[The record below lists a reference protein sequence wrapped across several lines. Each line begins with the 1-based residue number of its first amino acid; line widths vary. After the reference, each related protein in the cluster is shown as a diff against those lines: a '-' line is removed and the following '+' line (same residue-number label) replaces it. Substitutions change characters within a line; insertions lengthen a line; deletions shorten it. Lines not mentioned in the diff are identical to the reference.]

1 LSTSGARRLW
11 CAAVGLLTW
20 ASVAAHAQQRA
31 TLPPLPLMQL
41 DDRSPAADL
50 DNRTF
55 NMTFAQAV
63 AVRDLLLL
71 VVRGTSLSV
80 VPDPGVDGS
89 FIGEL
94 KNVTVRQALNLIL
107 QPLGFQYRVEGT
119 VVRVFRRE
127 PETRI
132 FDVNYVATVRTSES
146 IVAADGTGRTRAD
159 VSTSSRTD
167 LFGELA
173 VAVKP
178 LLSEKGTFSI
188 DRKAG
193 LLQATD
199 FPERLD
205 RIGLYLDAMHD
216 RVHRQIQVDAQ
227 VIEVE
232 LGDETAA
239 GIDWDAVRARL
250 GGVGSADRSRR
261 RSLTGMRA
269 TDASKLLD
277 ALRLQGTLSMIASP
291 SLTVVNN
298 EPAIV
303 RTDSVSLGV
312 TPQAGGDGA
321 VMLSVTPIV
330 KAGPQAAGASS
341 RAIVSESDMLAR
353 VADGETLVIGGFT
366 HERETREK
374 KNLGARGGWFGRGT
388 VVTRRKVEL
397 VVLITPRV
405 IAGVNAQ

>member
-1 LSTSGARRLW
+1 
-11 CAAVGLLTW
+11 
-20 ASVAAHAQQRA
+20 
-31 TLPPLPLMQL
+31 MQL

-227 VIEVE
+227 VLEVE
-232 LGDETAA
+232 LGDETAG

-277 ALRLQGTLSMIASP
+277 ALRLQGTLSIIASP

-353 VADGETLVIGGFT
+353 VADGETLVIGGFI